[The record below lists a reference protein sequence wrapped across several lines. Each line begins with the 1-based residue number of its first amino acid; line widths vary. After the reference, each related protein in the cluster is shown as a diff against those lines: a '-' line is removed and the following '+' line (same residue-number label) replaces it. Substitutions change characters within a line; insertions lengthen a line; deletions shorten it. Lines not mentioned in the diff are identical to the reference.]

1 MITDLIY
8 GLANAVRQAAT
19 EIKHLSQRLFCHH
32 EYVLIKGPLIHG
44 GMDKLIYYTCRKCGR
59 SVWHTPPDELMC
71 HEYYMQYNYMED
83 KYDCKKK

>member
-8 GLANAVRQAAT
+8 RINAVLRYIARALRQ
-19 EIKHLSQRLFCHH
+19 LSQRAFCHH
-32 EYVLIKGPLIHG
+32 EYVLVKGPLIHG

-71 HEYYMQYNYMED
+71 HEYYMQYNYGED
-83 KYDCKKK
+83 KEDD